1 MSSDLKTHSVVLPK
15 IKHALLAGVCL
26 VSLGLETSLAQTV
39 PAHINAVPSPVLSD
53 LVNKGGVV
61 TYTLPPV
68 NGTNGKDAHVE
79 IGIPP
84 KRIEATA
91 GKSGG
96 NGSSFTVGGGGGTRS
111 EDGKNIFLAGSTG
124 GAGGKGGSVGRLM
137 KGDGAAG
144 GNGGDGGNV
153 SLNTTGDLSVNNGSA
168 LVVFSNGG
176 QGGKG
181 GDGTAITGTI
191 KSGAG
196 GNGGNAGQVNI
207 TNESQLAISGNQ
219 SFGIF
224 AQAAGGH
231 GGKAGDADG
240 DIAKALAAKSG
251 DGGRGGTV
259 VINNKNNITTVG
271 AGSDAIHSLSL
282 GGNGADAAEAKSLTG
297 SATNGVAG
305 NGGDAGTVTITND
318 KIVSTQGAQS
328 NGLVGKSV
336 GGKGGNGNNVTP
348 GGSVDT
354 TTAGGGHGGNGGGV
368 NITNDGLV
376 TITNGHAIYA
386 ESTGGAG
393 GTSGSSVAA
402 LSRTK
407 SGNGGSGGDAG
418 AVDVKNK
425 GVITTKSASSSAV
438 VAASTGG
445 QGGSANY
452 AAGLR
457 QSEAGSGG
465 SGGNGGTVSVNNQS
479 SISTQGNDSNAIIAA
494 STGGNGGHGGFS
506 VGGGVAASGSGGQG
520 GHGSEVSAT
529 NSQTIE
535 TTGANS
541 AGLVAASSGGKGGN
555 AGWSIAVGKATSGD
569 GGKGGSGGKVTVTND
584 KLVTTEG
591 DSSTAVIAS
600 SAGGTGGNGGFSVG
614 GGVTTSGNGG
624 QGGQGGAVDVTNTG
638 DLLTKGDVSGGILAT
653 SLGGAGGNSGWSVGV
668 GNATSGSGGTGGA
681 AANVTVDNQGKITT
695 QGEHSNAVTA
705 VSAGGQGGNA
715 GFSASGGVASSGSG
729 GNGGNA
735 GAVDV
740 KNAGTVITN
749 GASSSA
755 LVAVSQGGNGGNAGW
770 SAAVGKAT
778 SGKGG
783 DGGNAGSVSATNSGA
798 LETKGASSSAVIATS
813 DGGKGGAGGVA
824 GSVYAGD
831 QGGGAGGKADRVTVV
846 NDGDISTAQS
856 SSLGIVAQSNGG
868 AGGNGGFHLSIAS
881 NGGDG
886 GKGGAAGAVS
896 VTNNKSIKTGI
907 AAQGE
912 DSSVVTGSAAIV
924 AQSLGG
930 QGGKSGSNVTVAPLV
945 SGSAGGTGGA
955 GGDAGTVNVT
965 TGVNSSTITYGDQ
978 SAAIIAQSIGGQG
991 GKGELTVSVAAG
1003 PGAGAGA
1010 LGTIG
1015 GKGGDGAKVTID
1027 TAGVI
1032 TTHGNGSIAV
1042 LASSVGGEGGEGGLT
1057 ITGAGSTTASIA
1069 GSVAR
1074 EGGAGGNAGEVSVV
1088 NAAAISTN
1096 GNQSSAIAALSAGGK
1111 GGKGGTAGDL
1121 NIALIA
1127 GGSVSVAGAG
1137 GAGGDA
1143 GKTDVRNTGEIN
1155 TKGDGSA
1162 GILAQSAG
1170 GAGGDG
1176 GKAMALS
1183 LGTGG
1188 SLSASIGGKGG
1199 AGGNAGQVSV
1209 ENEGKIITQG
1219 NGSGAIIA
1227 ESLGG
1232 KGGQGEGN
1240 GTGGLTSGASLT
1252 VAGGHDGGTGGQA
1265 AAVSVV
1271 NKGDLTTTGHNAAG
1285 ISAISQGGAGG
1296 DGGNAVSIAAAAAG
1310 SVAGAWSGKGGAGG
1324 DAAGVTITN
1333 SASSIKTEGANSSA
1347 IEAQSNGGKG
1357 GTAGLAGAAGFAAFT
1372 STPTGAATVGF
1383 AQAGGAGGAAG
1394 DVVVNSQSE
1403 TNRPA
1408 EDVASISTMGDG
1420 SRGIYAQSVGGS
1432 GGNGG
1437 MAGALSG
1444 SLGPTTLDAAVAIG
1458 GNGGAGA
1465 DAGNVHVTS
1474 FDHILTSGNQASGI
1488 EAVSQGGAGG
1498 NGGGSGAGAL
1508 EAAINAKSFGGVA
1521 AIGGTGGNGG
1531 AGADSTVTFNGW
1543 IQTAGEGSHG
1553 IRSASAGGKGGDAGN
1568 TLSAGIGFTP
1578 DAANIAG
1585 SVGGAGGK
1593 GCTAGDASVDFTGTV
1608 FTTGKN
1614 AHGILAESLG
1624 GEGGQGALNIA
1635 GAAGHLG
1642 AANGAGSWGRGAGD
1656 GGVAGNV
1663 NVDTL
1668 GVLVTKD
1675 DGSDAL
1681 VARSV
1686 GGQGGAAQQAVS
1698 GTIGAQ
1704 NASSNTNA
1712 SLAVAGNGG
1721 NGAEAGTV
1729 TVNNQAHI
1737 YTGSQDAR
1745 AIAALSEGGAGGNGG
1760 TAVAGAANLAGINE
1774 GQSRIG
1780 LVGIAGSGGHGADG
1794 GEVNVTNSGEIYTAD
1809 ANSVGLQAHSL
1820 GGKGGNGGD
1829 GDAAHALFKVDI
1841 PNVNDDA
1848 PSASTYQLLVGG
1860 AGGQGGDSEQVVVN
1874 NHNEI
1879 VTIGNGST
1887 GIDAQSIGGTGGN
1900 GGSSKLLFSADDI
1913 PFDPI
1918 KNLIDKDAESRII
1931 GAGGTGGAGG
1941 NGADVTLTNQGAIF
1955 TYGDDAAGIVAR
1967 SVGGQGGHSGDGG
1980 LSDGSLGIGGGA
1992 LTELVRAVGEN
2003 TETQSA
2009 ILDQIFNWADD
2020 VSTGG
2025 DAGAVSV
2032 TNGVAGDML
2041 AGSIQTSGDH
2051 SAALIAETLGGTGG
2065 DGGNGLG
2072 KIALGGD
2079 GGRGGHA
2086 GDVDV
2091 VNHASLATFGQQSSA
2106 IIARATGGAGGTG
2119 GDASSGGGEQEA
2131 YLTFGGRGG
2140 KGGNAANVSV
2150 DNHGSI
2156 WTTGDE
2162 SRGIQAQSV
2171 GGAGGVSGV
2180 GQSKYVGIAGGALDQ
2195 LARENLS
2202 WFGGTGAGGNGA
2214 DVTVSNHAKIITEG
2228 DGSTAIDAKS
2238 LGGKGAKAAYASG
2251 IISLGG
2257 DGGVGGNAGN
2267 VDIANHG
2274 LLITRGQNSGGIAAL
2289 SQGGIGGA
2297 GGSIGTPYARE
2308 GFVSLGGRGGKG
2320 GDGADVSV
2328 ANQGSIV
2335 TFGKDSNAILAQSV
2349 GGAGSKAGDSN
2360 SKLIAVAGGAADGL
2374 INTQA
2379 NWYGRTGA
2387 GGNSGNV
2394 SVINGDALNPGA
2406 TVLGSYGENAGLIVA
2421 KTTGGKGGAG
2431 GNSSGVLQFDVPVI
2445 TGFEAAI
2452 GASVAGDGGLGGN
2465 AGDIKVENHAILVSL
2480 GDYSTGITA
2489 HSTGGR
2495 GGNGGYAD
2503 VIETASGDNTL
2514 IPLTAVAGG
2523 QGGSGGDGGDVL
2535 VVNNGGIYTEGKQS
2549 SGISALSLGGSGGI
2563 AGNVLSG
2570 LSFAGSALSDLT
2582 NAPNGTGGRGGNIH
2596 VINGQPGHEKDNLI
2610 YTTGHSSIAINA
2622 LSIGGDG
2629 SLAGVAFGALKLGG
2643 NGGNAGNAGTVSVEN
2658 HAGLIT
2664 KGDYS
2669 HSILAQSI
2677 GGTGGVGSRGNL
2689 NGFPEI
2695 TNGTGG
2701 DAGSVSVVNSGVIV
2715 TSGNR
2720 AYAIAAESRGGMAV
2734 DAKAGDAG
2742 DVSVENSGV
2751 IITSGN
2757 AAYAITALSEG
2768 AVAGAVTVHNTGDVV
2783 TAGENANGITAK
2795 SLGKTSA
2802 GDVSIANSGD
2812 VVTAGAGSN
2821 ALTATS
2827 VVETDG
2833 LFASRAMPQM
2843 AQASALEFETFDFV
2857 TFGGG
2862 QAGNVSID
2870 HSGNLIAKGE
2880 GSSAIY
2886 AQSTGET
2893 NGNIDIVVQAESLLV
2908 GGSAGGAGVSI
2919 IDGAKN
2925 SLANHGTITA
2935 VGDKLGYVP
2944 GADGKLFAAG
2954 WVDGL
2959 AIQGTTGTTDISN
2972 SGLVVGIIDMGI
2984 GSNRFTNN
2992 QDAWMVAGTYIGLGG
3007 QSDSLFTNA
3016 GVLTSGGVGAV
3027 ETTVIDGNFDQTET
3041 GNYLVDLDFAAGG
3054 AADQNMRV
3062 AASTPSASGKADRL
3076 DVTGQA
3082 NLGGHLPV
3090 SISNTGHAKSGQND
3104 YVIVHAEGG
3113 VQDDGMKLEAPNTAV
3128 ATFTLGYTEHE
3139 TVLGANIDYA
3149 AKGLTENGIAVGNTI
3164 NDIQFDQTSPAFR
3177 PLASAIFAQADIA
3190 SLQRTYDLI
3199 DGEGTAG
3206 AQQAYFSDT
3215 NAFIG
3220 AVSQQ
3225 TNIWSNPYRQAE
3237 TKANRNCTLKNNLCV
3252 ESLWRGWYS
3261 GFGSNTSIK
3270 GDPYVVGSGD
3280 LKSHSK
3286 GMAAGLDYELT
3297 KDLLLGFSVGMSKAD
3312 FKVNDRLTKGD
3323 IETGRTAIYGAYR
3336 HNNFYVD
3343 GLVGV
3348 DWFNASTD
3356 RLAAILPTAGNAGFS
3371 DRLQNDF
3378 SGYGINARLET
3389 GYRMDLGGVQVTPF
3403 AALQLSS
3410 FHMNSSTEY
3419 ADITGG
3425 DLALYYKSRTIHSV
3439 PLSLGAQVDTRIDLG
3454 DNAHFS
3460 PYLRAAWVHEF
3471 ANKRS
3476 VEAGFITAP
3485 GYEFVVHGAAQ
3496 PRNSAQVEAG
3506 FNVQIETGL
3515 SLYGKVTGSF
3525 SGSNHDVSGSGGLRL
3540 RW

>member
-1 MSSDLKTHSVVLPK
+1 MSSDLKTYSVVLPK
-15 IKHALLAGVCL
+15 IKHTLLAGVCL
-26 VSLGLETSLAQTV
+26 VSLGLETSFAQTV
-39 PAHINAVPSPVLSD
+39 PAHINTVPSPVLSD
-53 LVNKGGVV
+53 LVNKGGA
-61 TYTLPPV
+61 TTHLLPPV
-68 NGTNGKDAHVE
+68 NGKKGKDAYIKE
-79 IGIPP
+79 GLLP
-84 KRIEATA
+84 KWVEATA
-91 GKSGG
+91 GSSG
-96 NGSSFTVGGGGGTRS
+96 NDGSPLTIDGGGYSAAGQ
-111 EDGKNIFLAGSTG
+111 NIFLAGSTG
-124 GAGGKGGSVGRLM
+124 GAGGKGGSAGRLM

-153 SLNTTGDLSVNNGSA
+153 SLNTTGNLTVHNGSGI
-168 LVVFSNGG
+168 VVFSNGG

-181 GDGTAITGTI
+181 GDKSTSIDNIT
-191 KSGAG
+191 SGAG
-196 GNGGNAGQVNI
+196 GNGGNAGQVTV
-207 TNESQLAISGNQ
+207 TNESQLTISGNQ

-231 GGKAGDADG
+231 GGKAGDADNLIFNATAG
-240 DIAKALAAKSG
+240 LSG
-251 DGGRGGTV
+251 DGGSGGTV
-259 VINNKNNITTVG
+259 TIINSNNITTNG
-271 AGSDAIHSLSL
+271 SGSDAIHGLSL
-282 GGNGADAAEAKSLTG
+282 GGNGAGAAEAKSLIG

-318 KIVSTQGAQS
+318 KIVTTQGAQS

-336 GGKGGNGNNVTP
+336 GGKGGNGNNVTS

-354 TTAGGGHGGNGGGV
+354 TTADGGHGGNGGGV
-368 NITNDGLV
+368 NIINKGSV
-376 TITNGHAIYA
+376 TVSSGHAIYA

-393 GTSGSSVAA
+393 GASGSATVA
-402 LSRTK
+402 LVKSE
-407 SGNGGSGGDAG
+407 SGNGGNGGNAG
-418 AVDVKNK
+418 AIQVDNLGAV
-425 GVITTKSASSSAV
+425 TTTGDLSSAV
-438 VAASTGG
+438 VAVSTGG
-445 QGGSANY
+445 EGGSANY
-452 AAGLR
+452 TDGLLA
-457 QSEAGSGG
+457 SEGG
-465 SGGNGGTVSVNNQS
+465 SGGHGGNGGAVSVNNQS
-479 SISTQGNDSNAIIAA
+479 SISTQGNNSNAIIA
-494 STGGNGGHGGFS
+494 
-506 VGGGVAASGSGGQG
+506 V
-520 GHGSEVSAT
+520 
-529 NSQTIE
+529 
-535 TTGANS
+535 
-541 AGLVAASSGGKGGN
+541 
-555 AGWSIAVGKATSGD
+555 
-569 GGKGGSGGKVTVTND
+569 
-584 KLVTTEG
+584 
-591 DSSTAVIAS
+591 
-600 SAGGTGGNGGFSVG
+600 
-614 GGVTTSGNGG
+614 
-624 QGGQGGAVDVTNTG
+624 
-638 DLLTKGDVSGGILAT
+638 
-653 SLGGAGGNSGWSVGV
+653 
-668 GNATSGSGGTGGA
+668 
-681 AANVTVDNQGKITT
+681 
-695 QGEHSNAVTA
+695 
-705 VSAGGQGGNA
+705 
-715 GFSASGGVASSGSG
+715 
-729 GNGGNA
+729 
-735 GAVDV
+735 
-740 KNAGTVITN
+740 
-749 GASSSA
+749 
-755 LVAVSQGGNGGNAGW
+755 
-770 SAAVGKAT
+770 
-778 SGKGG
+778 
-783 DGGNAGSVSATNSGA
+783 
-798 LETKGASSSAVIATS
+798 
-813 DGGKGGAGGVA
+813 
-824 GSVYAGD
+824 
-831 QGGGAGGKADRVTVV
+831 
-846 NDGDISTAQS
+846 
-856 SSLGIVAQSNGG
+856 
-868 AGGNGGFHLSIAS
+868 
-881 NGGDG
+881 
-886 GKGGAAGAVS
+886 
-896 VTNNKSIKTGI
+896 
-907 AAQGE
+907 
-912 DSSVVTGSAAIV
+912 
-924 AQSLGG
+924 
-930 QGGKSGSNVTVAPLV
+930 
-945 SGSAGGTGGA
+945 
-955 GGDAGTVNVT
+955 
-965 TGVNSSTITYGDQ
+965 
-978 SAAIIAQSIGGQG
+978 
-991 GKGELTVSVAAG
+991 
-1003 PGAGAGA
+1003 
-1010 LGTIG
+1010 
-1015 GKGGDGAKVTID
+1015 
-1027 TAGVI
+1027 
-1032 TTHGNGSIAV
+1032 
-1042 LASSVGGEGGEGGLT
+1042 
-1057 ITGAGSTTASIA
+1057 
-1069 GSVAR
+1069 
-1074 EGGAGGNAGEVSVV
+1074 
-1088 NAAAISTN
+1088 
-1096 GNQSSAIAALSAGGK
+1096 SAGGK
-1111 GGKGGTAGDL
+1111 GGDSDF
-1121 NIALIA
+1121 
-1127 GGSVSVAGAG
+1127 SVSELVA
-1137 GAGGDA
+1137 
-1143 GKTDVRNTGEIN
+1143 
-1155 TKGDGSA
+1155 SA
-1162 GILAQSAG
+1162 GS
-1170 GAGGDG
+1170 
-1176 GKAMALS
+1176 
-1183 LGTGG
+1183 
-1188 SLSASIGGKGG
+1188 
-1199 AGGNAGQVSV
+1199 
-1209 ENEGKIITQG
+1209 
-1219 NGSGAIIA
+1219 
-1227 ESLGG
+1227 
-1232 KGGQGEGN
+1232 
-1240 GTGGLTSGASLT
+1240 
-1252 VAGGHDGGTGGQA
+1252 
-1265 AAVSVV
+1265 
-1271 NKGDLTTTGHNAAG
+1271 
-1285 ISAISQGGAGG
+1285 
-1296 DGGNAVSIAAAAAG
+1296 
-1310 SVAGAWSGKGGAGG
+1310 
-1324 DAAGVTITN
+1324 
-1333 SASSIKTEGANSSA
+1333 
-1347 IEAQSNGGKG
+1347 
-1357 GTAGLAGAAGFAAFT
+1357 
-1372 STPTGAATVGF
+1372 
-1383 AQAGGAGGAAG
+1383 GGAGGAAG
-1394 DVVVNSQSE
+1394 DVVVNSQSDI
-1403 TNRPA
+1403 NRPA
-1408 EDVASISTMGDG
+1408 ENVDSLSTMGDG

-1444 SLGPTTLDAAVAIG
+1444 SLGPTTLSAAVAIG

-1474 FDHILTSGNQASGI
+1474 FDHILTKGNQASGI
-1488 EAVSQGGAGG
+1488 EAVSQGGDGG
-1498 NGGGSGAGAL
+1498 NGGGAL
-1508 EAAINAKSFGGVA
+1508 EAAINAKSFGAVV

-1531 AGADSTVTFNGW
+1531 AGADSSVTFDGR
-1543 IQTAGEGSHG
+1543 IQTTGEGSHG

-1593 GCTAGDASVDFTGTV
+1593 GGAAGDASVDFTGKV
-1608 FTTGKN
+1608 ITTGKN

-1624 GEGGQGALNIA
+1624 GEGGQSALNIA
-1635 GAAGHLG
+1635 GAAGHIG
-1642 AANGAGSWGRGAGD
+1642 ATNGAGSWGRGAGD
-1656 GGVAGNV
+1656 GGAAGNV
-1663 NVDTL
+1663 NVETHGL
-1668 GVLVTKD
+1668 LKTEG

-1686 GGQGGAAQQAVS
+1686 GGQGGAAQQALS

-1704 NASSNTNA
+1704 NASSNTNV

-1729 TVNNQAHI
+1729 TVNNQAYI
-1737 YTGSQDAR
+1737 YTGGQDAR

-1780 LVGIAGSGGHGADG
+1780 LVGIAGSGGYGADG
-1794 GEVNVTNSGEIYTAD
+1794 GVVNVTNSGEIYTTDVKSA
-1809 ANSVGLQAHSL
+1809 GLQAHSL

-1848 PSASTYQLLVGG
+1848 PSAITYQLLAGG
-1860 AGGQGGDSEQVVVN
+1860 AGGQGGDSAQVVVS
-1874 NHNEI
+1874 NHNKI
-1879 VTIGNGST
+1879 FTGGNGST
-1887 GIDAQSIGGTGGN
+1887 GIDAQSIGGAGGN
-1900 GGSSKLLFSADDI
+1900 GGNSKLLFSAGDI

-1918 KNLIDKDAESRII
+1918 KNLIDKEAESRII

-1941 NGADVTLTNQGAIF
+1941 NGADVTLVNQGAIF
-1955 TYGDDAAGIVAR
+1955 TYGDDAAGILAR
-1967 SVGGQGGHSGDGG
+1967 SVGGQGGHSG
-1980 LSDGSLGIGGGA
+1980 DGSLGIGGGA

-2003 TETQSA
+2003 TQTQSA

-2041 AGSIQTSGDH
+2041 AGRIQTSGDH
-2051 SAALIAETLGGTGG
+2051 SAALIAETLGGAGG

-2091 VNHASLATFGQQSSA
+2091 VNHASLATFGDQSSA

-2119 GDASSGGGEQEA
+2119 GDASSGGGGQEA

-2228 DGSTAIDAKS
+2228 DSSTAIEAKS

-2274 LLITRGQNSGGIAAL
+2274 ILITKGQNSAGIAAL

-2328 ANQGSIV
+2328 ANQGSIL

-2349 GGAGSKAGDSN
+2349 GGAGSKAGDSK

-2374 INTQA
+2374 INTQVD
-2379 NWYGRTGA
+2379 WYGRTGA

-2523 QGGSGGDGGDVL
+2523 LGGSGGDGGDVL
-2535 VVNNGGIYTEGKQS
+2535 VVNSGGIYTEGKQS

-2563 AGNVLSG
+2563 AGNVRGG
-2570 LSFAGSALSDLT
+2570 LSFAGSALNDLT

-2689 NGFPEI
+2689 NDFPEA

-2768 AVAGAVTVHNTGDVV
+2768 AVAGAVTVHNTGDVE
-2783 TAGENANGITAK
+2783 TAGENANGIAAK

-2812 VVTAGAGSN
+2812 VITAGAGSN
-2821 ALTATS
+2821 ALTAAS
-2827 VVETDG
+2827 VVETDT
-2833 LFASRAMPQM
+2833 LFASRAMPQV
-2843 AQASALEFETFDFV
+2843 AQASAFEFETFDFV

-3016 GVLTSGGVGAV
+3016 GVLTSGGIGAV

-3041 GNYLVDLDFAAGG
+3041 GNYLVDLDFAAGS

-3062 AASTPSASGKADRL
+3062 AASTSSASGKADRL

-3104 YVIVHAEGG
+3104 YVIVRAEGG

-3237 TKANRNCTLKNNLCV
+3237 TNASRNCTLKNNLCV

-3312 FKVNDRLTKGD
+3312 FKVSDRLTKGD

-3515 SLYGKVTGSF
+3515 SLYGKVTGNF

>member
-1 MSSDLKTHSVVLPK
+1 MSLVQKNHSVVLSK
-15 IKHALLAGVCL
+15 VKRILMTGVSMGALCFIATPSL
-26 VSLGLETSLAQTV
+26 VFAQSF
-39 PAHINAVPSPVLSD
+39 PQNINPVSSPVLGD

-61 TYTLPPV
+61 THTLPPV
-68 NGTNGKDAHVE
+68 NGANGKDAHVE
-79 IGIPP
+79 IVIPP

-91 GKSGG
+91 GISGD
-96 NGSSFTVGGGGGTRS
+96 NGSSFTVNGSGTRS
-111 EDGKNIFLAGSTG
+111 EDGQNIFLAGSTG

-137 KGDGAAG
+137 KGDGADG

-153 SLNTTGDLSVNNGSA
+153 SLNTTGDLSVYNGSA

-181 GDGTAITGTI
+181 GDGTAVTGTI

-196 GNGGNAGQVNI
+196 GNGGNAGQINI
-207 TNESQLAISGNQ
+207 TNEAQLATSGNQ

-259 VINNKNNITTVG
+259 VISNKNNITTVG
-271 AGSDAIHSLSL
+271 AGSDAIHGLSL

-305 NGGDAGTVTITND
+305 NGGDAGTVAISSD

-368 NITNDGLV
+368 NITNDGFV

-402 LSRTK
+402 LSKTK
-407 SGNGGSGGDAG
+407 SGNGGNGGNAG
-418 AVDVKNK
+418 AVDVENN
-425 GVITTKSASSSAV
+425 GVITTKNASSSAV
-438 VAASTGG
+438 VAVSTGG

-452 AAGLR
+452 GAGLR
-457 QSEAGSGG
+457 QAEAGSGG
-465 SGGNGGTVSVNNQS
+465 NGGNGGTVSVNNQS
-479 SISTQGNDSNAIIAA
+479 SISTQGNNSNAIIAA
-494 STGGNGGHGGFS
+494 STGGNGGHGGWAGAATDATSGNGGAGGNGAKAEFTNSSIIKTQGDHSTAVIVSSAGGTGGNGGFS

-638 DLLTKGDVSGGILAT
+638 DLLTKGNASGGVVAT

-668 GNATSGSGGTGGA
+668 GNATSGSGGTGGT

-740 KNAGTVITN
+740 KNAGTVTTN

-770 SAAVGKAT
+770 SAAIGKAT

-783 DGGNAGSVSATNSGA
+783 DGGNAGSVTATNSGA

-881 NGGDG
+881 KGGDG
-886 GKGGAAGAVS
+886 GEGGAAGAVS

-907 AAQGE
+907 AAQDE
-912 DSSVVTGSAAIV
+912 DSSGVTGSAAIV

-1032 TTHGNGSIAV
+1032 TTHGNDSIAV

-1074 EGGAGGNAGEVSVV
+1074 EGGAGGNAGEVSVI
-1088 NAAAISTN
+1088 NAAAISTS

-1121 NIALIA
+1121 NIALMA

-1143 GKTDVRNTGEIN
+1143 DKTVVRNTGEIN

-1199 AGGNAGQVSV
+1199 VGGNAGQVGV

-1219 NGSGAIIA
+1219 NGSSAIIA

-1296 DGGNAVSIAAAAAG
+1296 DGGNAVSIAVAAAG

-1333 SASSIKTEGANSSA
+1333 SASLIKTEGANSSA

-1357 GTAGLAGAAGFAAFT
+1357 GAAGLAGAAGFAAFT
-1372 STPTGAATVGF
+1372 STPTGAVSVGF
-1383 AQAGGAGGAAG
+1383 GQAGGDGGAAG
-1394 DVVVNSQSE
+1394 NVVVQSQSAADL
-1403 TNRPA
+1403 PA
-1408 EDVASISTMGDG
+1408 EDIITIQTRGDG
-1420 SRGIYAQSVGGS
+1420 SRGILAQSLGGS
-1432 GGNGG
+1432 GDSGG

-1465 DAGNVHVTS
+1465 DAGTITVTS

-1498 NGGGSGAGAL
+1498 NGGGAGVAAL
-1508 EAAINAKSFGGVA
+1508 EAAINAKSYGGMA

-1531 AGADSTVTFNGW
+1531 AGADSQVEFNGW
-1543 IQTAGEGSHG
+1543 IVTGGEGSHG
-1553 IRSASAGGKGGDAGN
+1553 IRSASVGGKGGDAGN

-1593 GCTAGDASVDFTGTV
+1593 GGAAGDASVDFTGEI
-1608 FTTGKN
+1608 FTNGKN

-1624 GEGGQGALNIA
+1624 GEGGKGALNIA
-1635 GAAGHLG
+1635 GAAGHIG
-1642 AANGAGSWGRGAGD
+1642 ATNGAGSWGRVAGD

-1663 NVDTL
+1663 NIDTL
-1668 GVLVTKD
+1668 GVLVTKG

-1686 GGQGGAAQQAVS
+1686 GGQGGAAQQALS
-1698 GTIGAQ
+1698 GTAGAQ
-1704 NASSNTNA
+1704 SASSNTNG

-1721 NGAEAGTV
+1721 NGTEAGTV

-1737 YTGSQDAR
+1737 YTGGQDAR

-1760 TAVAGAANLAGINE
+1760 TAIAGAANLAGINE
-1774 GQSRIG
+1774 GQLRIG
-1780 LVGIAGSGGHGADG
+1780 LVSIAGSGRHGADG
-1794 GEVNVTNSGEIYTAD
+1794 GVVDVTNSGEIYTVG
-1809 ANSVGLQAHSL
+1809 ANSAGLQAYSL
-1820 GGKGGNGGD
+1820 GGNGGKGG
-1829 GDAAHALFKVDI
+1829 DADVAHALFKVEV
-1841 PNVNDDA
+1841 PNIEES

-1860 AGGQGGDSEQVVVN
+1860 AGGRGGDSAQVLVKN
-1874 NHNEI
+1874 QNEI
-1879 VTIGNGST
+1879 VTMGAGSA
-1887 GIDAQSIGGTGGN
+1887 GIDAQSLGGAGGD

-1913 PFDPI
+1913 PYDPI
-1918 KNLIDKDAESRII
+1918 KELIDKDAGHLIV
-1931 GAGGTGGAGG
+1931 GTGGTGGAGG
-1941 NGADVTLTNQGAIF
+1941 DGADVIVANQGAIF
-1955 TYGDDAAGIVAR
+1955 TYGDAAAGILAR
-1967 SVGGQGGHSGDGG
+1967 SVGGKGGNSGDGG

-1992 LTELVRAVGEN
+1992 LTELIRSIGEN
-2003 TETQSA
+2003 TQTQSA
-2009 ILDQIFNWADD
+2009 ILDQLFAWADD
-2020 VSTGG
+2020 VGTGG

-2041 AGSIQTSGDH
+2041 AGTIQTSGDN
-2051 SAALIAETLGGTGG
+2051 SAALVAETAGGA
-2065 DGGNGLG
+2065 GGNGGNGFG

-2079 GGRGGHA
+2079 GGRAGHA
-2086 GDVDV
+2086 GAVDV
-2091 VNHASLATFGQQSSA
+2091 VNHASLATFGEQSAA
-2106 IIARATGGAGGTG
+2106 IIARAQGGAGGRG
-2119 GDASSGGGEQEA
+2119 GNASSGGDEQNA

-2140 KGGNAANVSV
+2140 AGGNAADVAV
-2150 DNHGSI
+2150 DNHGEI
-2156 WTTGDE
+2156 WTTGDG
-2162 SRGIQAQSV
+2162 SQGILAQSLGGD
-2171 GGAGGVSGV
+2171 GGASGD
-2180 GQSKYVGIAGGALDQ
+2180 GQSKFAGLAGGALDQ
-2195 LARENLS
+2195 LARENLP
-2202 WFGGTGAGGNGA
+2202 WFGSAGAAGKGADVNVTNNALIYTEGDGSVAIQAESRGGTGGKGGSAGGIVSLVGDGSVGGNAGNVDVINHASLFTEGENATGIAARSQGGMGGAGGSIGSADALEGFVSIAGRGGAGGAASDVSVQNMGTIVTLGGGSAAIQAQSVGGTGGKAGDSNAKLIAVGGGSFDGLINTKADWYGRTGTGGAAGDVSITNGDAQNPNSAILATAGDNAGVIVAQSLGGHGGAGGDASGHIQFDVPFTTDYEAALGLAVAGDGGIAGNAGKVDIINNGLLISEGKNSAAITAQSIGGHGGAGGNAQAKGIATGDKTLLNLTVAAAGLAGSGGDADQVTVVNGGSIYTFADQSAGIIAESLGGAGGNGA
-2214 DVTVSNHAKIITEG
+2214 DVYVTN
-2228 DGSTAIDAKS
+2228 
-2238 LGGKGAKAAYASG
+2238 G
-2251 IISLGG
+2251 IAGQNNEQLIYT
-2257 DGGVGGNAGN
+2257 AGN
-2267 VDIANHG
+2267 DAAAIIA
-2274 LLITRGQNSGGIAAL
+2274 R
-2289 SQGGIGGA
+2289 SQGGNGSDGG
-2297 GGSIGTPYARE
+2297 GVSGT
-2308 GFVSLGGRGGKG
+2308 L
-2320 GDGADVSV
+2320 
-2328 ANQGSIV
+2328 
-2335 TFGKDSNAILAQSV
+2335 TFGGNGGHAGDAGAVTVENHAALITKGNGSAGILAQSV
-2349 GGAGSKAGDSN
+2349 GG
-2360 SKLIAVAGGAADGL
+2360 
-2374 INTQA
+2374 
-2379 NWYGRTGA
+2379 
-2387 GGNSGNV
+2387 
-2394 SVINGDALNPGA
+2394 
-2406 TVLGSYGENAGLIVA
+2406 
-2421 KTTGGKGGAG
+2421 
-2431 GNSSGVLQFDVPVI
+2431 
-2445 TGFEAAI
+2445 
-2452 GASVAGDGGLGGN
+2452 
-2465 AGDIKVENHAILVSL
+2465 
-2480 GDYSTGITA
+2480 
-2489 HSTGGR
+2489 
-2495 GGNGGYAD
+2495 NGG
-2503 VIETASGDNTL
+2503 
-2514 IPLTAVAGG
+2514 VAT
-2523 QGGSGGDGGDVL
+2523 S
-2535 VVNNGGIYTEGKQS
+2535 
-2549 SGISALSLGGSGGI
+2549 
-2563 AGNVLSG
+2563 
-2570 LSFAGSALSDLT
+2570 
-2582 NAPNGTGGRGGNIH
+2582 
-2596 VINGQPGHEKDNLI
+2596 
-2610 YTTGHSSIAINA
+2610 
-2622 LSIGGDG
+2622 
-2629 SLAGVAFGALKLGG
+2629 
-2643 NGGNAGNAGTVSVEN
+2643 
-2658 HAGLIT
+2658 
-2664 KGDYS
+2664 
-2669 HSILAQSI
+2669 
-2677 GGTGGVGSRGNL
+2677 GNL
-2689 NGFPEI
+2689 NVFHE
-2695 TNGTGG
+2695 TSDGTGG
-2701 DAGSVSVVNSGVIV
+2701 DAGAVDISNSGVIV
-2715 TSGNR
+2715 TT
-2720 AYAIAAESRGGMAV
+2720 
-2734 DAKAGDAG
+2734 GDAAG
-2742 DVSVENSGV
+2742 AIVALSQGV
-2751 IITSGN
+2751 N
-2757 AAYAITALSEG
+2757 AA
-2768 AVAGAVTVHNTGDVV
+2768 AVTINNTGDVV
-2783 TAGENANGITAK
+2783 TTGAQSVGLSAQ

-2802 GDVSIANSGD
+2802 GDVTVANSGS
-2812 VVTAGAGSN
+2812 VMTNGTGSN
-2821 ALTATS
+2821 ALTARS
-2827 VVETDG
+2827 VVEEEM
-2833 LFASRAMPQM
+2833 LFASRMAPQ
-2843 AQASALEFETFDFV
+2843 ATQSFASPEASFFLFDFV
-2857 TFGGG
+2857 TAGGG
-2862 QAGNVSID
+2862 QAGNVSVD
-2870 HSGNLIAKGE
+2870 HNGTLIAAGD

-2886 AQSTGET
+2886 AQSTGST
-2893 NGNIDIVVQAESLLV
+2893 NGNIDIAVNADSLLV
-2908 GGSAGGAGVSI
+2908 GGAAGGAGVTM
-2919 IDGAKN
+2919 IDGAQN
-2925 SLANHGTITA
+2925 SLVNHGTITA
-2935 VGDKLGYVP
+2935 LGDTIGYIP
-2944 GADGKLFAAG
+2944 AADGALLGAG
-2954 WVDGL
+2954 WIDGM
-2959 AIQGTTGTTDISN
+2959 AMQGTTGDTAISN
-2972 SGLVVGIIDMGI
+2972 TGLVVGNISMGS
-2984 GSNRFTNN
+2984 GTSTFTNTS
-2992 QDAWMVAGTYIGLGG
+2992 DGWMVAGSQIGLGG
-3007 QSDSLFTNA
+3007 QAGSLFTNA
-3016 GVLTSGGVGAV
+3016 GVLSSGGVKTV
-3027 ETTVIDGNFDQTET
+3027 QTTVIDGSFDQTET
-3041 GNYLVDLDFAAGG
+3041 GKYLVDLDFAGG
-3054 AADQNMRV
+3054 AADNLQRAAAV
-3062 AASTPSASGKADRL
+3062 AAPSASGKADKL
-3076 DVTGQA
+3076 EVTGQA

-3090 SISNTGHAKSGQND
+3090 NISNTGYAKSGQND

-3113 VQDDGMKLEAPNTAV
+3113 VHDDGMQLEAPNTAV
-3128 ATFTLGYTEHE
+3128 ATFTLGYTQYE
-3139 TVLGANIDYA
+3139 TILGANIDYA
-3149 AKGLTENGIAVGNTI
+3149 ARGLTENGIAVGNTI
-3164 NDIQFDQTSPAFR
+3164 NAIQFDQTSPAFR
-3177 PLASAIFAQADIA
+3177 PLAEAIFAQPDIA

-3225 TNIWSNPYRQAE
+3225 TNLWSNPYRLGNAKTDRQ
-3237 TKANRNCTLKNNLCV
+3237 CTLKNNVCV

-3261 GFGSNTSIK
+3261 GFGSDTNLQ

-3297 KDLLLGFSVGMSKAD
+3297 KDLLLGFSVGMSKAN
-3312 FKVNDRLTKGD
+3312 FKVNDRLTQGD

-3336 HNNFYVD
+3336 HNNLYID
-3343 GLVGV
+3343 GLFGV

-3356 RLAAILPTAGNAGFS
+3356 RMAAILPTAGNAGFS

-3389 GYRMDLGGVQVTPF
+3389 GYRMDLGGVQFSPF

-3410 FHMNSSTEY
+3410 FHMNGSTES
-3419 ADITGG
+3419 ADVTGG
-3425 DLALYYKSRTIHSV
+3425 DLALYYKGRTINSV
-3439 PLSLGAQVDTRIDLG
+3439 PLSLGAQFDTRIELG
-3454 DNAHFS
+3454 GNAYFS
-3460 PYLRAAWVHEF
+3460 PYVRAAWVHEF
-3471 ANKRS
+3471 SNKRS
-3476 VEAGFITAP
+3476 VEAGFTAAP

-3496 PRNSAQVEAG
+3496 ARNSAQVEAG

-3515 SLYGKVTGSF
+3515 SLYGKVTGNF
-3525 SGSNHDVSGSGGLRL
+3525 SGSDHDVSGSGGLRL